1 MSASQQEGNE
11 RCASCGKPATTQ
23 LVTELDNV
31 PLCEGCSGRLLGGE
45 VVAYFSPTEEEPS
58 PPPED
63 RFADLLKAARVLLNE
78 DIAEEDQIYPT
89 LAFANELGQGLVDFI
104 EEKKRLV
111 SAWEDG
117 SDSWAEGVDEFSWRH
132 PSIRP
137 VEVVDGVVILE
148 RVPVD
153 VRIHNYPLQEV
164 EVPRVVGLTVYPHK
178 RPPTLEQ
185 VAARYD
191 KELSTA
197 RIPHAESNKG
207 RFEFSFREGYLLI
220 EVNHSRTSIPP
231 EHMGAVFRDGKPE
244 FPHPRLVGAFYKM
257 LVGTTSKDGFA
268 RLLVTRRRGP
278 APASDTLIPA
288 CVAFYLRDYGGMKEG
303 VEAHRL
309 LNEHV
314 LRGHWKKL
322 PEGHSDSASN
332 QMWRD
337 ANKAKNKVLAAAY
350 ALYRYDPKY
359 TARRVS
365 KPSR

>member
-1 MSASQQEGNE
+1 MSASEPVGSE
-11 RCASCGKPATTQ
+11 RCASCGEPATTQ

-31 PLCEGCSGRLLGGE
+31 PLCEGCSDHLRAGGAI
-45 VVAYFSPTEEEPS
+45 AYFPPTEEEPP
-58 PPPED
+58 PPPEK
-63 RFADLLKAARVLLNE
+63 RFAELLKAARVLLS
-78 DIAEEDQIYPT
+78 DGIAEEDQIYPT

-104 EEKKRLV
+104 EEKERLV
-111 SAWEDG
+111 SAWEDDSG
-117 SDSWAEGVDEFSWRH
+117 SWGEAVDGFSWRH

-153 VRIHNYPLQEV
+153 VRIHNYPLEDV
-164 EVPRVVGLTVYPHK
+164 EVPRVVVLSVYPHK

-191 KELSTA
+191 KELLTA
-197 RIPHAESNKG
+197 RIPHAADNKG

-220 EVNHSRTSIPP
+220 EVHHSRTSIPP

-244 FPHPRLVGAFYKM
+244 FPHPRLVGGFYNM
-257 LVGTTSKDGFA
+257 LLGTTSKDGFA
-268 RLLVTRRRGP
+268 RHLVTRRRGP
-278 APASDTLIPA
+278 TPPSDTVIPA
-288 CVAFYLRDYGGMKEG
+288 CVAFYLRDYGGMKQG
-303 VEAHRL
+303 MEAHRL
-309 LNEHV
+309 LNEYV

-332 QMWRD
+332 QLWRD
-337 ANKAKNKVLAAAY
+337 ADKVKNKLLGAAY
-350 ALYRYDPKY
+350 ALYWYDPKY
-359 TARRVS
+359 MARRVS